1 MTAAA
6 LIADAS
12 AAITRLLAQS
22 RHSLAQRIWLS
33 FHVRHSVSHPWGL
46 VSANLIAVW
55 FATADPLIL
64 CPSAISERTGG
75 LLSDTV

>member
-12 AAITRLLAQS
+12 AAITRLLAPA

-33 FHVRHSVSHPWGL
+33 FHVRHTVSRPWGL
-46 VSANLIAVW
+46 VNANLTDVW

-64 CPSAISERTGG
+64 CPSAISEGTG
-75 LLSDTV
+75 DVVE